1 MSSLIDDYMPRFH
14 ARERH
19 RTMVR
24 ADPERVYAAIRETDF
39 GRSPVISWLF
49 RLRELP
55 AAPTG
60 RQRRRRSLNL
70 DGLVKSGF
78 VVLEEHAGEEILLG
92 LVGRFWSPAGNVRA
106 TTPERFRAFDLSG
119 YAYAAW
125 NFRLRPTE
133 SAVVLS
139 TETRVLCTN
148 RRSRTLF
155 RLYWTLVGPFSG
167 LIRREMLRLIKLN
180 AEASQAAADV

>member
-1 MSSLIDDYMPRFH
+1 
-14 ARERH
+14 
-19 RTMVR
+19 MVR
-24 ADPERVYAAIRETDF
+24 ASPERVYAAIREADM

-49 RLRELP
+49 RLRQLP
-55 AAPTG
+55 AAITG
-60 RQRRRRSLNL
+60 ERRGRTGLNL
-70 DGLVKSGF
+70 EGLLKSGF
-78 VVLEEHAGEEILLG
+78 MILEERDGEEILLG
-92 LVGRFWSPAGNVRA
+92 LVGRFWSPAGNIRP
-106 TTPERFRAFDLSG
+106 TTPERFRAFDLPG

-139 TETRVLCTN
+139 TETRVFCTN

-167 LIRREMLRLIKLN
+167 LIRREMLRLIKQQ
-180 AEASQAAADV
+180 AEAAL